1 LIKKQLAFNAAR
13 QKIVIPGLEGD
24 EAEIISNKLLPKFYA
39 DLAKDLEVQEPKHPR
54 DVFKVHLE

>member
-39 DLAKDLEVQEPKHPR
+39 DLAKDL
-54 DVFKVHLE
+54 